1 MNFCNHSYALH
12 KWKNCDLNSI
22 DLWLSSIR
30 KNKFVNSYINSRI
43 PDLIKTVRDL
53 CLFFS
58 TSVTHLLKP
67 KAWTSLKV
75 DQKKHTCLTY
85 GVGLVAYLL
94 IIFSVSSCMIS
105 SVLSQAVLA
114 SCSTTQG
121 SRATCDVLPAPAH
134 DRASPIVNCTST
146 CRICSVRKQRLVGT
160 VLLWQSFSIECHQ
173 TKTKVMKTVIQR
185 KWKCPKS
192 VNEN

>member
-1 MNFCNHSYALH
+1 MEQKATPEQLCDSRNTSQVTTAKC
-12 KWKNCDLNSI
+12 KKPERENCGYE
-22 DLWLSSIR
+22 R
-30 KNKFVNSYINSRI
+30 AFREKNKLVNSHINSRI
-43 PDLIKTVRDL
+43 PDLVKTVRDL
-53 CLFFS
+53 RLFFFS
-58 TSVTHLLKP
+58 ISVTHLQKP

-105 SVLSQAVLA
+105 SVLSKAVLA

-146 CRICSVRKQRLVGT
+146 CRICSVRTQRLVGT
-160 VLLWQSFSIECHQ
+160 VLL
-173 TKTKVMKTVIQR
+173 
-185 KWKCPKS
+185 
-192 VNEN
+192 

>member
-1 MNFCNHSYALH
+1 MCAKIATLILWIYDFLQSEKQACEFSYQFKNSRLS
-12 KWKNCDLNSI
+12 KNCP
-22 DLWLSSIR
+22 WPPP
-30 KNKFVNSYINSRI
+30 F
-43 PDLIKTVRDL
+43 
-53 CLFFS
+53 FFS
-58 TSVTHLLKP
+58 ISVTHLQKP

-173 TKTKVMKTVIQR
+173 TNTKVMKTVIQK
-185 KWKCPKS
+185 KWKYPKS

>member
-1 MNFCNHSYALH
+1 MTFFSQ
-12 KWKNCDLNSI
+12 
-22 DLWLSSIR
+22 
-30 KNKFVNSYINSRI
+30 KNKLVNSHINSRI
-43 PDLIKTVRDL
+43 PDLVKTVRDL
-53 CLFFS
+53 RLFFFS
-58 TSVTHLLKP
+58 ISVTHLQKP

-160 VLLWQSFSIECHQ
+160 VLLWQSFSIECH
-173 TKTKVMKTVIQR
+173 
-185 KWKCPKS
+185 
-192 VNEN
+192 

>member
-1 MNFCNHSYALH
+1 MCAKIATSILWIYDFLQSEKQACEFSYQFKNSRLS
-12 KWKNCDLNSI
+12 KNCP
-22 DLWLSSIR
+22 W
-30 KNKFVNSYINSRI
+30 
-43 PDLIKTVRDL
+43 PP
-53 CLFFS
+53 LFFFS
-58 TSVTHLLKP
+58 I
-67 KAWTSLKV
+67 SLKV

>member
-1 MNFCNHSYALH
+1 MTFFNQKKQVCEFLYQF
-12 KWKNCDLNSI
+12 K
-22 DLWLSSIR
+22 
-30 KNKFVNSYINSRI
+30 NSRLSKNF
-43 PDLIKTVRDL
+43 PWLL
-53 CLFFS
+53 PFFFS
-58 TSVTHLLKP
+58 RSVTHLQKP

-160 VLLWQSFSIECHQ
+160 VLL
-173 TKTKVMKTVIQR
+173 
-185 KWKCPKS
+185 
-192 VNEN
+192 